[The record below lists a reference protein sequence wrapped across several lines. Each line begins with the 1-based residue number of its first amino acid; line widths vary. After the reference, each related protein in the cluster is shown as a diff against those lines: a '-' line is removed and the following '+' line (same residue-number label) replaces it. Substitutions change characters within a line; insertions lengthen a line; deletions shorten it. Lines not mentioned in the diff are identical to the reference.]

1 MFIKIGER
9 INSSRRAI
17 ARALESKDEAFI
29 RREAALQKKA
39 GAHMLDVN
47 CAFNTKD
54 EIKDMEWLVGIVQ
67 KETGGL
73 PLSIDSPN
81 PEAIEAGL
89 RAHKGKALVNSI
101 TLEKGRRDAIL
112 PLVKKYKAGIIV
124 LTIDEKGMPETAE
137 ERTDLAKKALDL
149 VKNYGIPGADLYV
162 DPLVRPIS
170 SEPKQALEVI
180 KAVKSIKSSSDI
192 KLTCGLS
199 NISFGLPD
207 RSMLNA
213 VFLAMMLAA
222 GLDAAI
228 LDPLNKKIDAIL
240 KTSAALLGDDE
251 FCMEYIKS
259 YREGGLSL

>member
-9 INSSRRAI
+9 INSSRETI
-17 ARALESKDEAFI
+17 ARALLAKDEAFI
-29 RREAALQKKA
+29 RREAALQKNA

-47 CAFNTKD
+47 CALNTKN
-54 EIKDMEWLVGIVQ
+54 EVKDMEWLVGIVQ
-67 KETGGL
+67 DETGL

-81 PEAIEAGL
+81 PEAVEAGL
-89 RAHKGKALVNSI
+89 RRHNGKALVNSI

-112 PLVKKYKAGIIV
+112 PLVKKYKAGIVV
-124 LTIDEKGMPETAE
+124 LTISEKGMPDTAE
-137 ERTDLAKKALDL
+137 ERLDMAKAASEF
-149 VKNYGIPGADLYV
+149 VKTSGISEEDLYV

-170 SEPKQALEVI
+170 SEPKQAAEVI
-180 KAVKSIKSSSDI
+180 RGVKLIKTSTDI

-213 VFLAMMLAA
+213 VFLAMMLQA

-240 KTSAALLGDDE
+240 RTSAALLGDDE

-259 YREGGLSL
+259 YREGRLSF

>member
-1 MFIKIGER
+1 MFTKIGER
-9 INSSRRAI
+9 INSSRASI
-17 ARALESKDEAFI
+17 ARALEAKNEAFI
-29 RREAALQKKA
+29 RREAALQKAA

-47 CAFNTKD
+47 CAFNAKD
-54 EIKDMEWLVGIVQ
+54 EIRDMEWLVDIVQ
-67 KETGGL
+67 RETGL

-81 PEAIEAGL
+81 PEAVEAGL
-89 RAHKGKALVNSI
+89 RRHKGKALINSI
-101 TLEKGRRDAIL
+101 TLEKGRYDAIL

-124 LTIDEKGMPETAE
+124 LTIDEKGMPQTAV
-137 ERTDLAKKALDL
+137 ERLDMATRALDL
-149 VKNYGIPGADLYV
+149 VKGYGIPGEDLYV

-170 SEPKQALEVI
+170 SEPGQALEVI
-180 KAVKSIKSSSDI
+180 NSARLIKSSSEI

-199 NISFGLPD
+199 NVSYGLPE

-228 LDPLNKKIDAIL
+228 LDPLNNKIDAVL

-259 YREGGLSL
+259 YRAGKVSL

>member
-9 INSSRRAI
+9 INSSRTTI

-29 RREAALQKKA
+29 RREAALQKAA
-39 GAHMLDVN
+39 GADILDVN

-54 EIKDMEWLVGIVQ
+54 EIKDMEWLVDIAQ
-67 KETGGL
+67 KETGL
-73 PLSIDSPN
+73 PLSIDSPD
-81 PEAIEAGL
+81 PKTVEAGL
-89 RAHKGKALVNSI
+89 SRHKGKALVNSI
-101 TLEKGRRDAIL
+101 TLEKGRRDVIL

-124 LTIDEKGMPETAE
+124 LTIDENGMPETAGQ
-137 ERTDLAKKALDL
+137 RADMAKCALDL
-149 VKNYGIPGADLYV
+149 VKSYGIPAEDLYV

-170 SEPKQALEVI
+170 SEPCQALEVI
-180 KAVKSIKSSSDI
+180 NAVKLIKSTTGI

-199 NISFGLPD
+199 NVSFGLPD

-222 GLDAAI
+222 GLDGAI
-228 LDPLNKKIDAIL
+228 LDPLNKKIDAVL

-251 FCMEYIKS
+251 FCMEYIKNFRAGKS
-259 YREGGLSL
+259 R